1 MGKIRVKY
9 GENDNA
15 LLRAIHYY
23 NTFRDKAEGF
33 VLSDEGDLNKVKKIL
48 GSGSPMVMKMTW
60 EENGQY
66 YSRYVNLIALR
77 RDMDNPNLFNLK
89 IYDTNTDPVDT
100 ITLNRTM
107 KVDGDGDFHQNYTY
121 SASWDGKQVSV
132 SFYNT
137 EIK

>member
-1 MGKIRVKY
+1 M
-9 GENDNA
+9 
-15 LLRAIHYY
+15 
-23 NTFRDKAEGF
+23 
-33 VLSDEGDLNKVKKIL
+33 LSDEGDLNKVKKIL
-48 GSGSPMVMKMTW
+48 GSGTPMVMKMTW

-66 YSRYVNLIALR
+66 YSRFVNLIALR

-89 IYDTNTDPVDT
+89 IYDTNADPVDT

-107 KVDGDGDFHQNYTY
+107 KVDGDGSFHQNYTY

>member
-1 MGKIRVKY
+1 
-9 GENDNA
+9 
-15 LLRAIHYY
+15 
-23 NTFRDKAEGF
+23 
-33 VLSDEGDLNKVKKIL
+33 
-48 GSGSPMVMKMTW
+48 MVMKMTW

-66 YSRYVNLIALR
+66 YSRFVNLIALR

-107 KVDGDGDFHQNYTY
+107 KIDGDGSFHNNYTY
-121 SASWDGKQVSV
+121 SATWDGKQVSV
-132 SFYNT
+132 TFYDT